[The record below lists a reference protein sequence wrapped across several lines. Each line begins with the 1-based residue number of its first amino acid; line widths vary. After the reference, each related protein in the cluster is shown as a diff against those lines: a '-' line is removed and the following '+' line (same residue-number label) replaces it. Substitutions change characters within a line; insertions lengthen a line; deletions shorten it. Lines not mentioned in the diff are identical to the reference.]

1 MENKS
6 SGPSAAVKEKAEA
19 QSEEDRL
26 SGDFDSE
33 KYAHY
38 VQKDKLKDLEAGKP
52 VVALCGKV
60 WVPKKVVDNYPVC
73 PECQRIFKSL
83 FGAEN

>member
-1 MENKS
+1 MS
-6 SGPSAAVKEKAEA
+6 DDGPSTAIKEKPE
-19 QSEEDRL
+19 SKVEEDRL

-38 VQKDKLKDLEAGKP
+38 VQKEKLKDLEAGKP

-60 WVPKKVVDNYPVC
+60 RVPKKVVDNYPVC
-73 PECQRIFKSL
+73 PECQRIYKSL
-83 FGAEN
+83 FGSQN

>member
-1 MENKS
+1 MQMS
-6 SGPSAAVKEKAEA
+6 DDGPSTAIKEKPE
-19 QSEEDRL
+19 SKVEEDRL

-38 VQKDKLKDLEAGKP
+38 VQKEKLNDLEAGKP

-73 PECQRIFKSL
+73 PECQRIYKSL
-83 FGAEN
+83 FESQN

>member
-1 MENKS
+1 METSDN
-6 SGPSAAVKEKAEA
+6 GPSTALKEKSEA
-19 QSEEDRL
+19 KAEEDRL

-60 WVPKKVVDNYPVC
+60 WVPKKIVHNFPVC
-73 PECQRIFKSL
+73 PECQRIYKSL